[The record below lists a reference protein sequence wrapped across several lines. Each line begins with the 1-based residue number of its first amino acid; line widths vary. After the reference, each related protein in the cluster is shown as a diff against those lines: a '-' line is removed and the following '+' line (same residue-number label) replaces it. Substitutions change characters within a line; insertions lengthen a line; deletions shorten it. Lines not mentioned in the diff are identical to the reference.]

1 MRRILLRTP
10 TGEVYYATN
19 RAGEGLFVRLPY
31 EGAYKQLLGTC
42 QTPVF
47 RTPQQFRRWLRR
59 HLGIKGRTLSTWG
72 WD

>member
-1 MRRILLRTP
+1 MRRVVVRTP
-10 TGEVYYATN
+10 QGVYYYATN
-19 RAGEGLFVRLPY
+19 GAGEGVFVRAPY

-47 RTPQQFRRWLRR
+47 RTPQQFRRWLRC
-59 HLGIKGRTLSTWG
+59 HLGVKGRTLSAWG